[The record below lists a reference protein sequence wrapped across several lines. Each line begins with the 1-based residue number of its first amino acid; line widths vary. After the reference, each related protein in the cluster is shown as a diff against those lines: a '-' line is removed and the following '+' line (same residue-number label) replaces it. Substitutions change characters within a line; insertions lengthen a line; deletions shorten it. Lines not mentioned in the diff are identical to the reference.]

1 MIDIKTILFIEDDVE
16 MQKIY
21 AEAFSNNGFEVVS
34 ASTADEGVA
43 QAREKNP
50 SLIILD
56 IMLPGGKNGFD
67 ALEQLVAD
75 SELAKIPVLVLTNL
89 DSEKDVAMKIGA
101 KDYLVK
107 ANSSIEQV
115 VEKVKGLVK

>member
-1 MIDIKTILFIEDDVE
+1 M
-16 MQKIY
+16 
-21 AEAFSNNGFEVVS
+21 EAFSTNGYGVIS
-34 ASTADEGVA
+34 AATANDGIVLA
-43 QAREKNP
+43 KEKKP

-67 ALEQLVAD
+67 ALESLVGD
-75 SELAKIPVLVLTNL
+75 SDTAKIPVLVLTNL
-89 DSEKDVAMKIGA
+89 DSEKDVALQIGA

-115 VEKVKGLVK
+115 VEKVKQLVK